1 MKSCLLALTT
11 IVLGSTTLTYGQQL
25 AHPWQHENGAIEYQ
39 GKTYKTWRHFHDAGV
54 LGTASRCGTP
64 LPDADAGIGGQLA
77 GLDPSDCTMSSTTI
91 SDAYLPS
98 ISDYRIPVVVHV
110 LRNDSGTLGN
120 LDFDM
125 VQSGIDILNEDMNAI
140 LGSNGEP
147 GNEARIEFYLADTD
161 PDGNPTN
168 GVTYTDNTTYY
179 NDSGTY
185 YVDLGWDTERYM
197 NIYTNTAGG
206 YLGYVAGFPADG
218 TAGQPEDRVVVLWEA
233 YGRDGAYGPPFDQG
247 RTLTHEVGHY
257 LGLFHTF
264 QGGCDSGSC
273 YSQSDLICDTNSESG
288 PHFGCSTGTS
298 SCGSVD
304 PIENY
309 MDYSDDLCMNTF
321 TVEQVNRMR
330 CSLLNYRPLLYT
342 IGAACSTGVAGFGSA
357 AVQPD
362 TLVTVRVRDCDLNLD
377 DDATESLDVLVYS
390 DLDPIGFTMTL
401 ETEATDDGIFTGA
414 VALSSTEP
422 TGGLQ
427 ALYAPEGTFVYVAYL
442 DELDADENENVDVVG
457 SARVD
462 GTINVPIQ
470 IDLALTASSATI
482 RVVSDEPV
490 RISIPWGLGCG
501 ALTEIEVSNSFSVD
515 QEIEISGLEDTQT
528 YFCRLLLTDEAGN
541 AIEYA
546 DGAKCITFTL
556 PEAPDFYTE
565 QFAGDFDLQSTSVRF
580 VLTGGSDVYTPCSEQ
595 ADVFPI
601 NPSGGTSI
609 ALGDDASA
617 LVSLPFTFEFYGTEY
632 DGVYVGS
639 NGYLTF
645 GTGDTAYN
653 ESLNDHFSIPRIA
666 PLFDDLNPTAGGTV
680 SSLVSGDRI
689 AITWSGVPEYNTSN
703 SNDFQIIL
711 EAQGDI
717 VVTWLGIDST
727 DSLVGLSSGAG
738 LDAEFEPNDLSASQ
752 SGCLPSPPSVQD
764 IQAST
769 NPGTPVEIQLLAS
782 DDGVPGTLSITIESL
797 PSGTLTDL
805 GNGSTI
811 SAVPYALSNPADA
824 KVRFTP
830 GSGEYQ
836 TSFIYSADD
845 GGTPP
850 EGGVSNPGTVDVIV
864 STGPQM
870 LVEWTMDQDPNWV
883 LEGDWGWGQPA
894 GLGGDPS
901 SGATGTNVV
910 GYNLNGQYGNNLSQI
925 HATTPIFD
933 CSGSTG
939 TTLQFKRW
947 LGVESSTYDHVSIA
961 VSTNAGFAWNTIYD
975 HEGASF
981 SDTSWQDIEIDISEY
996 ADGESIVQLRWT
1008 MGTTDGSVT
1017 YCGWN
1022 LDDVSIMGMLAPG
1035 GIPGDFTLDG
1045 VVNGEDLTL
1054 LLSNWG
1060 SCSGCTEDITQDG
1073 FVGGADL
1080 TILLNNWSN

>member
-1 MKSCLLALTT
+1 MKACLLVLISIA
-11 IVLGSTTLTYGQQL
+11 LGSITQAHGQEFSK
-25 AHPWQHENGAIEYQ
+25 PWQNENGEIEFRR
-39 GKTYKTWRHFHDAGV
+39 KTYKSWRAFHDAGV
-54 LGTASRCGTP
+54 LGSSSRCGTP
-64 LPDADAGIGGQLA
+64 LPNLDAGIGGQLA
-77 GLDPSDCTMSSTTI
+77 GLDPSDCTMGSTTI

-98 ISDYRIPVVVHV
+98 VSDYRIPVVVHV
-110 LRNDSGTLGN
+110 LRNDSGTLGD
-120 LDFDM
+120 LSLEM

-168 GVTYTDNTTYY
+168 GVTYTNNTTWY

-185 YVDLGWDTERYM
+185 YVELGWNTEQYM

-206 YLGYVAGFPADG
+206 FLGYVAGFPADG

-273 YSQSDLICDTNSESG
+273 YTQSDLICDTNSESG

-377 DDATESLDVLVYS
+377 DDAIESLDVLVYS
-390 DLDPIGFTMTL
+390 DLDPTGFTMTL
-401 ETEATDDGIFTGA
+401 ETEATDDGIFTGS

-427 ALYAPEGTFVYVAYL
+427 ALYAPEGTSVYVAYV

-470 IDLALTASSATI
+470 VDLTLSASSATI

-490 RISIPWGLGCG
+490 RISIPWGLACG
-501 ALTEIEVSNSFSVD
+501 ALTEIEVSNAFAAD

-528 YFCRLLLTDEAGN
+528 YFCRLQLTDEAGN
-541 AIEYA
+541 GIEYA
-546 DGAKCITFTL
+546 DGADCISFTL

-565 QFAGDFDLQSTSVRF
+565 QFSGEFDLQSTSVRF
-580 VLTGGSDVYTPCSEQ
+580 VLVGGSDVYAPCVEP
-595 ADVFPI
+595 ADAFPI
-601 NPSGGTSI
+601 NPVGGTSI
-609 ALGDDASA
+609 ALGDDDSA
-617 LVSLPFTFEFYGTEY
+617 LVELPFTFDFYGTEY

-645 GTGDTAYN
+645 GSGDTAYG
-653 ESLNDHFSIPRIA
+653 ESLEGHFSLPRIA
-666 PLFDDLNPTAGGTV
+666 PLFDDLNPTVGGTI
-680 SSLVSGDRI
+680 SSRVAGDSI
-689 AITWSGVPEYNTSN
+689 AITWSGISEYNTSN
-703 SNDFQIIL
+703 DNDFQVVL
-711 EAQGDI
+711 ESGGDI
-717 VVTWLGIDST
+717 VVTWLNIDSS
-727 DSLVGLSSGAG
+727 DSIVGLSSGAG

-764 IQAST
+764 IQVST
-769 NPGTPVEIQLLAS
+769 NPGAPVEIQLLAS
-782 DDGVPGTLSITIESL
+782 DDGDPGSLSVTIESL

-805 GNGSTI
+805 GNGATI
-811 SAVPYALSNPADA
+811 TFAPYTLSDPEEAM
-824 KVRFTP
+824 VRFTP
-830 GSGEYQ
+830 GPGEYQ
-836 TSFIYSADD
+836 TSFTYSADD

-850 EGGVSNPGTVDVIV
+850 EGGVSDLATVDVTV
-864 STGPQM
+864 TTGPQVF
-870 LVEWTMDQDPNWV
+870 VEWNMDEDPDWS
-883 LEGDWGWGQPA
+883 LQGDWAWGQPA
-894 GLGGDPS
+894 GSGGDPS
-901 SGATGTNVV
+901 SGATGANVV
-910 GYNLNGQYGNNLSQI
+910 GYNLAGQYASNLSQT

-933 CSGSTG
+933 CSGSVG
-939 TTLQFKRW
+939 TTLEFKRW
-947 LGVESSTYDHVSIA
+947 LGVESSTYDHAYVSI
-961 VSTNAGFAWNTIYD
+961 STNAGFSWDVIY
-975 HEGASF
+975 ENQAASF
-981 SDTSWQDIEIDISEY
+981 SDTSWQDIEIDISQY

-1022 LDDVSIMGMLAPG
+1022 LDDVSIMGMLSSD

-1060 SCSGCTEDITQDG
+1060 SCSGCIEDITQDG